1 MTDPRSLLICFA
13 VREEARPLLRR
24 LGPRKSVAVVVTGMG
39 HANARRAVLRELERQ
54 PVARVLTC
62 GFAGGLNPELERG
75 AVVFDVDTAWPR
87 PEAWL
92 ELGAR
97 PARFHCAGRVAI
109 TVAEKRWLREATGDD
124 AVEMESGVIR
134 ALCRERG
141 LLSATVRVISDT
153 AHDDLPL
160 DFNELLD
167 ARQRLSALKL
177 AAAVAK
183 SPRGLA
189 GLLRLQRRTSD
200 AATRLASVLARWL
213 DTEVPGD

>member
-1 MTDPRSLLICFA
+1 MCFA
-13 VREEARPLLRR
+13 VPEEARPLLRR
-24 LGPRKSVAVVVTGMG
+24 LDQTKPVAVVVTGMG
-39 HANARRAVLRELERQ
+39 HANARRAVLRELEQQ
-54 PVARVLTC
+54 PAARLLTC

-75 AVVFDVDTAWPR
+75 TVVFDVDPGWPR

-92 ELGAR
+92 QLGAR

-109 TVAEKRWLREATGDD
+109 TVAEKRRLREATGDD

-141 LLSATVRVISDT
+141 LPSATVRVISDT

-167 ARQRLSALKL
+167 AQQRVSTLKL

-183 SPRGLA
+183 SPGCLP
-189 GLLRLQRRTSD
+189 GLLQLQRRTSD
-200 AATRLASVLARWL
+200 AATRLASVLVRWISG
-213 DTEVPGD
+213 EFPAG